1 MTLLRHGAPELVEA
15 AEAKMRGEAVDPS
28 VYVRAMGGLTEQEG
42 GARLDVTVLGCTH
55 FPLVEDELRAVAPH
69 MRFVDGAAGIARRI
83 SHLTRDQCWPETQ
96 AEGIFVTTGSLD
108 ALESLRPALLRLGLS
123 QIKSL

>member
-1 MTLLRHGAPELVEA
+1 MTLLRHAAPELVEA

-28 VYVRAMGGLTEQEG
+28 VYTRAMAGLTEQAG

-69 MRFVDGAAGIARRI
+69 MRFVDGAAGIARHI
-83 SHLTRDQCWPETQ
+83 SYLTHGQPWPDTA
-96 AEGIFVTTGSLD
+96 AEGTFVTTGSVN
-108 ALESLRPALLRLGLS
+108 ALESLRPALSDFGLS